1 MESILVVEDDALLRE
16 ELCVL
21 LRQNGFEAS
30 APDDFSENPKD
41 CRGKESGSGA
51 SGCTAWVGQWDYVVR
66 QDPGNV
72 GSTGDFL
79 TGRSSAMDELEC
91 LTRGG
96 DDFIAKPY
104 QAPVLLA
111 HIRVSIKKIKAEET
125 GKGAALLPGSTAF
138 CAGGLPGIQG
148 AKGGSDQE

>member
-21 LRQNGFEAS
+21 LRQNGFETS
-30 APDDFSENPKD
+30 APDDFSEIP
-41 CRGKESGSGA
+41 RIVEEESGSGA

-66 QDPGNV
+66 QDPETSEV
-72 GSTGDFL
+72 TVIFL

-96 DDFIAKPY
+96 DDFIASDTR
-104 QAPVLLA
+104 L
-111 HIRVSIKKIKAEET
+111 RFF
-125 GKGAALLPGSTAF
+125 LPISG
-138 CAGGLPGIQG
+138 QY
-148 AKGGSDQE
+148 